1 MRALSWIVAIGLA
14 TPLLACSGLLDEE
27 SLQSMSE
34 GVPPPSANWVG
45 EWEGAGTYMAI
56 AADGSVVIETTGT
69 ASMNTA
75 TSVRAPAQSWEDGEL
90 VVGIGIFTTTWRI
103 DEAPY
108 ERDGEWRMVMEGTP
122 LVRRVNA
129 LEVLATPA
137 EPPAAPIEPEPA
149 PEPPASADQ
158 EPPTP

>member
-1 MRALSWIVAIGLA
+1 MRALSWIVGIGLV

-27 SLQSMSE
+27 ALQAMAE

-45 EWEGAGTYMAI
+45 EWDGAGTYVAI
-56 AADGSVVIETTGT
+56 APDGSVVIETTGT
-69 ASMNTA
+69 ASVNTA
-75 TSVRAPAQSWEDGEL
+75 TSVRAPAQSWDDGEL
-90 VVGIGIFTTTWRI
+90 VVGIGMFTTTWRI

-129 LEVLATPA
+129 LEVLATEGAPPATPA
-137 EPPAAPIEPEPA
+137 EPEGVEVPPAAP
-149 PEPPASADQ
+149 DQ